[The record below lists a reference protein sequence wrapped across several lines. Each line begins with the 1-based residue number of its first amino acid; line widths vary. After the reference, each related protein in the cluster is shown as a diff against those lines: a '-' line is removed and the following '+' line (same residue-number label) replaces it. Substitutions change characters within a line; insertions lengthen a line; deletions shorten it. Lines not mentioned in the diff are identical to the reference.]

1 MWSRTP
7 LQPNPRRLPRRS
19 VLAGLA
25 MAGAATG
32 DGAAQSGGVKFG
44 TSGEGGGFI
53 VYAGAFV
60 DAIKWANPSIGIK
73 PVPTRGSVEN
83 VPLLQEGKLDIGL
96 VFGEVAQEL
105 FNPREGVPTKLKV
118 ICTVYASPGMFVVRA
133 DTRHRTID
141 DLKGRPVVWNAKGAA
156 LALQARYV
164 LDALDLDP
172 DKDFEAIY
180 TERMTDG
187 PAMLLEGRASALWG
201 SGNRWPGFVKVA
213 SDPRGAR
220 FITPDDKQIDRIVA
234 KHNFMRRIAVP
245 PGRYPGQSDPLL
257 TVGSWSYVLARPYL
271 DDSVGYALAAAL
283 HKAEKAGGLF
293 GGQIAESTV
302 KNTLASLPRPD
313 ALQGGVEL
321 YYREIGAIK

>member
-7 LQPNPRRLPRRS
+7 SQTEPRGLPRRS

-25 MAGAATG
+25 MAGAAAG
-32 DGAAQSGGVKFG
+32 EGAAQSAGVKFG

-53 VYAGAFV
+53 IYAGAFV

-73 PVPTRGSVEN
+73 PIPTRGSVEN

-96 VFGEVAQEL
+96 VFGEVAQQL
-105 FNPREGVPTKLKV
+105 FNPKEGTPTKLKV

-133 DTRHRTID
+133 DSRYRTID
-141 DLKGRPVVWNAKGAA
+141 DLKGRPVIWNAKGAA

-164 LDALDLDP
+164 LDALELDP

-180 TERMTDG
+180 TDRMTDG
-187 PAMLLEGRASALWG
+187 PTMLMEGRASALWG

-220 FITPDDKQIDRIVA
+220 FITPDSQQIDRIVA
-234 KHNFMRRIAVP
+234 KHNFMRRIAIP
-245 PGRYPGQSDPLL
+245 AGRYPGQSDPLL

-293 GGQIAESTV
+293 GGQLAESTV
-302 KNTLASLPRPD
+302 KNTLASLPRLD
-313 ALQGGVEL
+313 VLQGGVEL
-321 YYREIGAIK
+321 YYRE

>member
-1 MWSRTP
+1 
-7 LQPNPRRLPRRS
+7 
-19 VLAGLA
+19 
-25 MAGAATG
+25 MACAATG
-32 DGAAQSGGVKFG
+32 EGAAQSGGVKFG

-53 VYAGAFV
+53 IYAGAFV

-96 VFGEVAQEL
+96 VFGEVAQQL
-105 FNPREGVPTKLKV
+105 FNPKEGSPTKLKV

-133 DTRHRTID
+133 DSRHRTIA

-180 TERMTDG
+180 NDRMTDG
-187 PAMLLEGRASALWG
+187 PAMLLDGRASALWG

-220 FITPDDKQIDRIVA
+220 FITPDDQQIDRIVA
-234 KHNFMRRIAVP
+234 KHSFMRRIAIP
-245 PGRYPGQSDPLL
+245 GGRYPGQAESLL

-283 HKAEKAGGLF
+283 HKAERAGGLF
-293 GGQIAESTV
+293 GGQLAESTSGTRWPRCRGSTCC
-302 KNTLASLPRPD
+302 KAASSS
-313 ALQGGVEL
+313 
-321 YYREIGAIK
+321 YREVGAIK

>member
-1 MWSRTP
+1 MWSPTP
-7 LQPNPRRLPRRS
+7 SQRDPRRLRRRS

-25 MAGAATG
+25 TAGAAVG
-32 DGAAQSGGVKFG
+32 DGAAQASGLKFG
-44 TSGEGGGFI
+44 TAAEGGGFV

-60 DAIKWANPSIGIK
+60 DAVKWASPSLGIK
-73 PVPTRGSVEN
+73 PIPTRGSVEN
-83 VPLLQEGKLDIGL
+83 MPLLQEGKLDIGL
-96 VFGEVAQEL
+96 VFGEVAQQL
-105 FNPREGVPTKLKV
+105 FNAKDGAPTNLKV

-133 DTRHRTID
+133 DTRHRTIE
-141 DLKGRPVVWNAKGAA
+141 DLKGRPVIWNAKGAA

-172 DKDFEAIY
+172 ERDFEAIY

-187 PAMLLEGRASALWG
+187 PAMVLEGRASALWG
-201 SGNRWPGFVKVA
+201 AGNRWPGFVKVA

-220 FITPDDKQIDRIVA
+220 FITPTTEQLDRIVA

-245 PGRYPGQSDPLL
+245 AGRYPGQSDPLL
-257 TVGSWSYVLARPYL
+257 TAGSWSYVLARPYL

-283 HKAEKAGGLF
+283 HKVERAGGMF
-293 GGQIAESTV
+293 NGQLAESTV

-321 YYREIGAIK
+321 YYREIGVIK

>member
-7 LQPNPRRLPRRS
+7 LQTNPRRLPRRS
-19 VLAGLA
+19 VLVGLA

-213 SDPRGAR
+213 SNPRGAR

-293 GGQIAESTV
+293 GGQLAESTV

>member
-7 LQPNPRRLPRRS
+7 SHTKLCRLPRRS

-25 MAGAATG
+25 TAGMATRE
-32 DGAAQSGGVKFG
+32 GAAQSGGVKFG

-53 VYAGAFV
+53 IYAGAFV
-60 DAIKWANPSIGIK
+60 DAIKWANPSIGVR

-96 VFGEVAQEL
+96 VFGVVAQQL
-105 FNPREGVPTKLKV
+105 FNPKEGAPTKLKV

-133 DTRHRTID
+133 DSRHRTID

-164 LDALDLDP
+164 LNALDLDP

-180 TERMTDG
+180 TDRMTDG

-220 FITPDDKQIDRIVA
+220 FITPDDRQIDRIVA
-234 KHNFMRRIAVP
+234 KHNFMRRIAIP
-245 PGRYPGQSDPLL
+245 AGRYPGQSDPLL

-283 HKAEKAGGLF
+283 HKVEKAGTLF
-293 GGQIAESTV
+293 GGQLAESTV
-302 KNTLASLPRPD
+302 KNTLASLPRLD
-313 ALQGGVEL
+313 VLQGGVEL
-321 YYREIGAIK
+321 YYREIGAIR

>member
-7 LQPNPRRLPRRS
+7 SQTKPRRLPRRS

-25 MAGAATG
+25 MAGAA
-32 DGAAQSGGVKFG
+32 DESAAQSGGVRFG
-44 TSGEGGGFI
+44 TSAEGGGFI

-60 DAIKWANPSIGIK
+60 DAMKWANPSIGVK

-96 VFGEVAQEL
+96 VFGEVAQQL
-105 FNPREGVPTKLKV
+105 FNSREGPPTKLKV

-133 DTRHRTID
+133 DTRHRTIE

-164 LDALDLDP
+164 LDALELDP
-172 DKDFEAIY
+172 EKDFEAIY

-187 PAMLLEGRASALWG
+187 PTMLLEGRASALWG
-201 SGNRWPGFVKVA
+201 SGNRWPGFIKVA

-220 FITPDDKQIDRIVA
+220 FITPDDQQIERIVA

-245 PGRYPGQSDPLL
+245 AGRYPGQSDPLL

-283 HKAEKAGGLF
+283 HKVEKAGGLF
-293 GGQIAESTV
+293 GGQLAESTV
-302 KNTLASLPRPD
+302 KNTLTSLPRLD
-313 ALQGGVEL
+313 VLQGGVEL

>member
-1 MWSRTP
+1 MRSRTP
-7 LQPNPRRLPRRS
+7 SQTQPRRLPRRS

-25 MAGAATG
+25 LAGASAG
-32 DGAAQSGGVKFG
+32 EGAAQSSGLKFG

-60 DAIKWANPSIGIK
+60 DAVKWANPSLGIK
-73 PVPTRGSVEN
+73 PIPTRGSVEN
-83 VPLLQEGKLDIGL
+83 VPLLQEGKIDIGL
-96 VFGEVAQEL
+96 VFGEVAQQL
-105 FNPREGVPTKLKV
+105 FNPKDGPPTKLKV

-133 DTRHRTID
+133 DTRHHTIE
-141 DLKGRPVVWNAKGAA
+141 DLKGRPVIWNGGA

-164 LDALDLDP
+164 LGALDLDP

-187 PAMLLEGRASALWG
+187 PTMILEGRASALWG
-201 SGNRWPGFVKVA
+201 AGNRWPGFVKVA

-220 FITPDDKQIDRIVA
+220 FITPDKEQVDRIVA
-234 KHNFMRRIAVP
+234 KHKFMRRIAIP
-245 PGRYPGQSDPLL
+245 AGRYPGQSDPLL

-271 DDSVGYALAAAL
+271 DDSVGYALASAL
-283 HKAEKAGGLF
+283 HKVERTGGLF
-293 GGQIAESTV
+293 GGQLAESTV
-302 KNTLASLPRPD
+302 QNTLASLPRLD
-313 ALQGGVEL
+313 VLQGGVEL

>member
-1 MWSRTP
+1 MRSHTP
-7 LQPNPRRLPRRS
+7 SQTKPRRLPRRS

-25 MAGAATG
+25 MAGAAASE
-32 DGAAQSGGVKFG
+32 GAAQSGGVKFG
-44 TSGEGGGFI
+44 TAAEGGGFI
-53 VYAGAFV
+53 IYAGAFV
-60 DAIKWANPSIGIK
+60 DAIKWANPAIGIK

-96 VFGEVAQEL
+96 VFGEVAQQL
-105 FNPREGVPTKLKV
+105 FNPKEGSPTKLKV

-133 DTRHRTID
+133 DSRHRTIA
-141 DLKGRPVVWNAKGAA
+141 DLKGRPVVWNAKGSA

-180 TERMTDG
+180 AERMIDG
-187 PAMLLEGRASALWG
+187 PAMLMEGRASALWG

-220 FITPDDKQIDRIVA
+220 FITPDKEQIDRIVA
-234 KHNFMRRIAVP
+234 KHNFMRRITVP
-245 PGRYPGQSDPLL
+245 AGRYPGQSEPLL

-283 HKAEKAGGLF
+283 HKAEKAGSLF
-293 GGQIAESTV
+293 GGQLAESTV
-302 KNTLASLPRPD
+302 KNTLASLPRLD
-313 ALQGGVEL
+313 VLQGGVEL

>member
-1 MWSRTP
+1 
-7 LQPNPRRLPRRS
+7 
-19 VLAGLA
+19 
-25 MAGAATG
+25 
-32 DGAAQSGGVKFG
+32 
-44 TSGEGGGFI
+44 
-53 VYAGAFV
+53 
-60 DAIKWANPSIGIK
+60 
-73 PVPTRGSVEN
+73 
-83 VPLLQEGKLDIGL
+83 
-96 VFGEVAQEL
+96 
-105 FNPREGVPTKLKV
+105 V

-133 DTRHRTID
+133 DTRHRTIE

-172 DKDFEAIY
+172 ERDFEAIY

-187 PAMLLEGRASALWG
+187 PAMVVEGRASALWG
-201 SGNRWPGFVKVA
+201 AGNRWPGFVKFA

-220 FITPDDKQIDRIVA
+220 FITPTVEQLDRIVA

-245 PGRYPGQSDPLL
+245 AGRYPGQSESLL
-257 TVGSWSYVLARPYL
+257 TAGSWSYVLARPYL

-283 HKAEKAGGLF
+283 HKVERAGGMF
-293 GGQIAESTV
+293 NGQLAESTV

>member
-1 MWSRTP
+1 MWSHTAS
-7 LQPNPRRLPRRS
+7 QAKPRCLLRRS

-25 MAGAATG
+25 MAGAAAG
-32 DGAAQSGGVKFG
+32 EGAAQSGSVKFG

-60 DAIKWANPSIGIK
+60 DAMKWANPSIGIK
-73 PVPTRGSVEN
+73 PISTRGSVEN

-96 VFGEVAQEL
+96 VFGEVAQQL
-105 FNPREGVPTKLKV
+105 FNPKAGPPTKLKV

-133 DTRHRTID
+133 DSRYRTID
-141 DLKGRPVVWNAKGAA
+141 DLKGRPVIWNAKGAA

-180 TERMTDG
+180 IERMTDG
-187 PAMLLEGRASALWG
+187 PTMLLEGRASALWG
-201 SGNRWPGFVKVA
+201 AGNRWPGFVKVA

-234 KHNFMRRIAVP
+234 KHNFMRRIAIP
-245 PGRYPGQSDPLL
+245 AGRYPGQSDPLL

-271 DDSVGYALAAAL
+271 DDAVGYTIAAAL
-283 HKAEKAGGLF
+283 HKVERAGGLF
-293 GGQIAESTV
+293 GGQLAESTV
-302 KNTLASLPRPD
+302 KNTLASLPRLD
-313 ALQGGVEL
+313 VLQGGVEL

>member
-1 MWSRTP
+1 MRSRTP
-7 LQPNPRRLPRRS
+7 SQTEPRRLPRRS

-25 MAGAATG
+25 MAGVAAG
-32 DGAAQSGGVKFG
+32 EGAAQSGGVKFG
-44 TSGEGGGFI
+44 TAAEGGGFI
-53 VYAGAFV
+53 IYAGAFV

-96 VFGEVAQEL
+96 VFGEVAQQL
-105 FNPREGVPTKLKV
+105 FNPKEGSPTKLKV

-133 DTRHRTID
+133 DSRHRTID
-141 DLKGRPVVWNAKGAA
+141 DLKGRPVIFNAKGAA

-180 TERMTDG
+180 TERMIDG
-187 PAMLLEGRASALWG
+187 PAMLMEGRASALWG

-220 FITPDDKQIDRIVA
+220 FITPDKEQIDRIVA

-245 PGRYPGQSDPLL
+245 AGRYPGQSEPLL

-283 HKAEKAGGLF
+283 HKAERAGSLF
-293 GGQIAESTV
+293 GGQLAESTV
-302 KNTLASLPRPD
+302 KNTLASLPRLD
-313 ALQGGVEL
+313 VLQGGVEL

>member
-7 LQPNPRRLPRRS
+7 SQTKPRRLPRRS

-25 MAGAATG
+25 MAGAVAG
-32 DGAAQSGGVKFG
+32 EGAAQSGGVKFG
-44 TSGEGGGFI
+44 TAAEGGGFI
-53 VYAGAFV
+53 IYAGAFV

-96 VFGEVAQEL
+96 VFGEVAQQL
-105 FNPREGVPTKLKV
+105 FNPKEGSPTKLKV

-133 DTRHRTID
+133 DSRHRTIA
-141 DLKGRPVVWNAKGAA
+141 DLKGRPVVWNSKGAA

-180 TERMTDG
+180 TERMIDG
-187 PAMLLEGRASALWG
+187 PAMLMEGRASALWG

-220 FITPDDKQIDRIVA
+220 FITPDKEQIERIVA
-234 KHNFMRRIAVP
+234 KHNFMRRITVP
-245 PGRYPGQSDPLL
+245 AGRYPGQSEPLL

-283 HKAEKAGGLF
+283 HKAEKGGSLF
-293 GGQIAESTV
+293 GGQLAESTV
-302 KNTLASLPRPD
+302 KNTLASLPRLD
-313 ALQGGVEL
+313 VLQGGVEL